1 MREEATMT
9 TRVSVGWTTR
19 STIWAVVLLSSLA
32 CGGRPQ
38 EQQAQAASPGASGQS
53 PPPQDGAAQPLQPI
67 PSHEQ
72 AMPGQAPAEQALPPG
87 HPPLQ
92 GGQPAGDVRWT
103 APKEWIAVPPS
114 STMRRAQYRLPAVSG
129 DTEDG
134 ECVVYYFGAGQGG
147 DAQSNMQRWV
157 AQFSGKGSESPR
169 TSQVKAG
176 NLTVS
181 RVEVGGTYTPSP
193 MSMMGGPAP
202 QPKAGYMLLGAIVPG
217 PDSNWFFKCTGPEKT
232 MKANRER
239 FDALLGSIEVAR

>member
-1 MREEATMT
+1 MTRRESH
-9 TRVSVGWTTR
+9 RWTAR
-19 STIWAVVLLSSLA
+19 STMGAMLLLSSLA

-38 EQQAQAASPGASGQS
+38 EPERAAASSAAGGGSQAQ
-53 PPPQDGAAQPLQPI
+53 QDGAAAPLAPV

-72 AMPGQAPAEQALPPG
+72 AMPEQQALPPG
-87 HPPLQ
+87 HPPLE
-92 GGQPAGDVRWT
+92 GGATPGEVHWT
-103 APKEWIAVPPS
+103 APKEWISVPPS
-114 STMRRAQYRLPAVSG
+114 SSMRRAQYRLPAAKG
-129 DTEDG
+129 DAEDG

-147 DAQSNMQRWV
+147 DARSNIQRWV

-169 TSQVKAG
+169 TSEMKVAG
-176 NLTVS
+176 LTVS

-202 QPKAGYMLLGAIVPG
+202 QPKPGYMLLGAIVPG
-217 PDSNWFFKCTGPEKT
+217 PESNWFFKCAGPEKT